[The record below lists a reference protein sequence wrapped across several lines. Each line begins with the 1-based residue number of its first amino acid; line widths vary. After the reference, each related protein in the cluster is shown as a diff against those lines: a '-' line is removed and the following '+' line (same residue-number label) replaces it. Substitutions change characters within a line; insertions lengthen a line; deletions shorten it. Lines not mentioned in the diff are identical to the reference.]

1 MSFEHFLHGIII
13 VQQPQWYFAGLQ
25 TKIVG
30 LSPINGASG

>member
-1 MSFEHFLHGIII
+1 MSFEHFLHGII